1 MDPQRTHLP
10 PPPSRSSKLPW
21 KGLAFV
27 AVLLGIGLGYLGWT
41 AFRPGPGESPGRD
54 LAGEVRE
61 YLRQRN
67 VRPLSEPLRQLLAH
81 SDGFAVPTQAHPLL
95 GKQAPDFALEDPSGK
110 PHALRTFLGRG
121 PVVLVFYYG
130 YYCNHCVGQLFALDK
145 DLSLFHE
152 LGAEVV
158 ALSPD
163 APADTRQR
171 FRRYGAF
178 QFPVLSDPQNEVA
191 RRYVV
196 FQDGNLSH
204 ATFVIDRD
212 GFVRWVQF
220 GVEPF
225 TNDRALLLE
234 LARLASARE
243 K

>member
-1 MDPQRTHLP
+1 MDSQSKHLHP
-10 PPPSRSSKLPW
+10 PPYRTSKLPW
-21 KGLAFV
+21 RGLAFV
-27 AVLLGIGLGYLGWT
+27 AVLLGVGVGYLGWT
-41 AFRPGPGESPGRD
+41 AFRPGPAESPGRD

-67 VRPLSEPLRQLLAH
+67 VRPLSEPLRQLLNH
-81 SDGFAVPTQAHPLL
+81 PDGFTVPTQAHPLL
-95 GKQAPDFALEDPSGK
+95 GKNAPDFELQDPSGK
-110 PHALRTFLGRG
+110 PHTLRTFVERG

-145 DLSLFHE
+145 DLPLFHE
-152 LGAEVV
+152 LEAEVV

-191 RRYVV
+191 RRYGV
-196 FQDGNLSH
+196 FQEGNLNH
-204 ATFVIDRD
+204 ATFVIDRE
-212 GFVRWVQF
+212 GVVRWAQF
-220 GVEPF
+220 GDEPF

-234 LARLASARE
+234 LARLPAARE

>member
-1 MDPQRTHLP
+1 
-10 PPPSRSSKLPW
+10 LPW
-21 KGLAFV
+21 KGLGFV
-27 AVLLGIGLGYLGWT
+27 AVLLGIVLVYLGWT

-67 VRPLSEPLRQLLAH
+67 VRPLSEPLRQLLDHA
-81 SDGFAVPTQAHPLL
+81 DGFVVPTQALPLI
-95 GKQAPDFALEDPSGK
+95 GKQAPDFELEDPNGK
-110 PHALRTFLGRG
+110 SQALHAYLGRG

-145 DLSLFHE
+145 DLPLFHE

-178 QFPVLSDPQNEVA
+178 HFPVLSDPKNEVA
-191 RRYVV
+191 RRYGV
-196 FQDGNLSH
+196 FRDGNLDH
-204 ATFVIDRD
+204 ATFVIDRE
-212 GFVRWVQF
+212 GVVRWVQF
-220 GVEPF
+220 GDEPF
-225 TNDRALLLE
+225 TNDQALLLE
-234 LARLASARE
+234 LARLPSAR
-243 K
+243 